1 MDDVCGSV
9 VIERFKCVRVK
20 NNPFWR
26 SREHPIVRFVYLWG
40 PACLLMA
47 VIFGVSSLSTLPS
60 STTNISDKLLHGLT
74 YALLGALILRG
85 LANAQWQLVTGAT
98 ATLASLLATLYGC
111 SDEFHQ
117 SFVPG
122 RSPEITDVLFD
133 AVGATCAV
141 VLLWAWSII
150 KARRARKIVHS

>member
-1 MDDVCGSV
+1 M

-26 SREHPIVRFVYLWG
+26 SREHAIDRFVYLWG

-150 KARRARKIVHS
+150 KARRAGKIVHS

>member
-9 VIERFKCVRVK
+9 VIERVKCVRVK
-20 NNPFWR
+20 NNLF
-26 SREHPIVRFVYLWG
+26 SRLRQHPIVCFVYLWG

-60 STTNISDKLLHGLT
+60 STADISDKLLHGLT
-74 YALLGALILRG
+74 YALLGALLLRG
-85 LANAQWQLVTGAT
+85 LANAQWQGVTGAM

-122 RSPEITDVLFD
+122 RSPEIADVLFA

-150 KARRARKIVHS
+150 KARRAGKIVHS